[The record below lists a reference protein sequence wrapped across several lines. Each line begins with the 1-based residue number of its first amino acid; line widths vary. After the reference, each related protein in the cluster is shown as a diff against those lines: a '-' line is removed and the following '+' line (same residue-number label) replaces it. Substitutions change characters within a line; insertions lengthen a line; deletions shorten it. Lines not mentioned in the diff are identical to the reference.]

1 MLPVTRVL
9 LAVGVAAAVGD
20 ASAELRV
27 LRAIPS
33 GTAAPSDVV
42 TVTFDRPVAGSLDR
56 SVDPAG
62 LLTIAP
68 AVAGVTEWRD
78 PVTLVFRPAA
88 PLRSD
93 ASYAVTVSDS
103 FAAMDGSRLAQPYRF
118 AFRVRG
124 PRVLAGSPVSMN
136 RHPRWLT
143 PRDTFEL
150 VLDAPVTAAQ
160 IEGAAYLEL
169 SKRCRPSDLIRLRLV
184 GQRAITERDGWE
196 YREAGGWDRNRAA
209 DPLRRVARLVPER
222 PLPRGCDGNLV
233 VPAAFDAASRNDL
246 RRWEFATY
254 GDFTILGASC
264 GWTGAG
270 ACPTGPVIVRFS
282 TPVKGS
288 EVARHIRVVPAA
300 SLNVGDTADARA
312 EWVLDAELRP
322 RTTYALVADTAM
334 RDVFGQRFG
343 GNTAY
348 AFRSTGYSP
357 SVSYAFGRAAV
368 ERNGLRTL
376 GVTHMNVDTLDV
388 AVAAV
393 PDSLVPVFMGNQWS
407 WGDRMD
413 ALLARAPRRRIAV
426 RNERDKARVHG
437 VRLPAPD
444 ARRGE
449 ATLMA
454 VRVSSPRL
462 DSVSRRNQPIALV
475 QVTDLGVHAKIG
487 AESGEVW
494 VTGAGDGN
502 PRGGVAVVL
511 RDRRGRPV
519 ATARTGADG
528 LARLATYRVYARDS
542 VDAESGEQG
551 PGFDGWVEATLG
563 ADRALVGIHEYDP
576 DLSPWNFNVSSAWGG
591 DRLKLAGAVFT
602 ERGIYRP
609 GEPLYAKAIVR
620 TGMLGR
626 LDPAASDSVRWRFHD
641 RDGEGTL
648 RDTVTPLSPFGT
660 ADQRIT
666 VPADARL
673 GYYRV
678 TTEVKRQGTWT
689 QVGATSYRV
698 AEYRPPEF
706 QVDVAAPG
714 GARFAGDSVR
724 AGVEARYLFGAPMG
738 RAAVTWT
745 LRQTRVGA
753 WDLEIPNTEGFHV
766 GDVGRW
772 WEELGDTRPG
782 TEVVSSGTDTLDA
795 AGRLDL
801 ALRLGP
807 ASKGRTARATI
818 EATVTDVNRQTVSS
832 SASLLVHPAEFYLGG
847 KPDTKEYFWRA
858 AQPVSVS
865 VIAVRPDGSRMAGA
879 RVTGVLERQEW
890 HQVRRERDGYGETVG
905 EWVTDTVGR
914 CTVTT
919 TTGAVPCRFTPP
931 AGGSYTV
938 RLSATD
944 AAGRT
949 VSTSFYRWAV
959 GTDWVPWYDETRFRM
974 DVVPDR
980 TRYAVG
986 DTATV
991 LFASPFTDA
1000 EAWITVERE
1009 GMLEQRRLRLTSGT
1023 TTLRLPITE
1032 AHAPNVFVGI
1042 VVARGRSAAPG
1053 PLDDPGRPTLRVGYA
1068 ELRVTPERKR
1078 LAVEVSPQEKEYRPG
1093 DTARVRL
1100 RVKDAVGAGQRA
1112 EVTLWAVDEGVLS
1125 LTGYRTPDPLDLI
1138 YQPRGLGLRL
1148 ASNMT
1153 SVAPQVPEGEKG
1165 NRAPGGGGGAENA
1178 DVLRSRFQ
1186 TTAFFLGS
1194 VVTDARGEAVAS
1206 ARLPDNLTTFRLM
1219 AVAVT
1224 AGDRYGS
1231 GQAPLLVTRPLVARP
1246 ALPRF
1251 VRPGDRF
1258 SAGVVVNHRL
1268 GGTPDVQVSAS
1279 ARGTVL
1285 KGAARQRA
1293 TLEAGRGREV
1303 RFGFEAPA
1311 GRSADPGDSAAFR
1324 FDVSGQGASD
1334 AVLLS
1339 VPVRAAFHTR
1349 SYTIAGA
1356 LHDTASAE
1364 FTLPEGIDPARSRL
1378 TLSFGA
1384 SPIAVI
1390 RAAREWLR
1398 VYPYYCTEQV
1408 ASTAQPLIALYRARA
1423 AFGADSA
1430 RLGLPTLRRDIV
1442 EAVAIIQRRQSTD
1455 GGIGMW
1461 SPGAWTTPWLSAY
1474 AGEVLLDAKAAGIP
1488 VSDSVLARVGRY
1500 LKESLAA
1507 RGPVHS
1513 PVASWYDSTA
1523 TRYSDRVAAVDDL
1536 ARAGLRDRAAENE
1549 LVRAA
1554 AQLAWE
1560 DRVRLA
1566 RVLADGGDRQAARRL
1581 IEPAWAAVRVEG
1593 RTAVLPDA
1601 ARRAFYFY
1609 SPMRPVAYLL
1619 RATLAVDPAHRLVGP
1634 LVETLVQQGR
1644 GAGWLWNTQDYGTAV
1659 RALAEFQARQAAVA
1673 SRPVRVRAG
1682 TKVLL
1687 QGTAAGPSA
1696 DSSVALTGLLGRRK
1710 DGGQTLR
1717 VALDAPPAA
1726 GAAGGPVYYYLTVT
1740 EVPRA
1745 QPVRPDWQG
1754 ITVERWYERYADGRP
1769 VTSIAEGEL
1778 VRVKLRISV
1787 PSERHFVVLDDA
1799 LPAGL
1804 EAIDLSLRTVGGI
1817 PGPGAADTSSSE
1829 DDSREGDESGYG
1841 RWAYGSWDAGWWS
1854 PFEHKEIRGDR
1865 VVYYATMLWKGTY
1878 TASYLARAT
1887 TPGIFVR
1894 PPAHAEEMYNPA
1906 VFGRTDGGVFTID
1919 ARK

>member
-1 MLPVTRVL
+1 MFPVTRIL
-9 LAVGVAAAVGD
+9 LAVGAAAAIAD
-20 ASAELRV
+20 APADLKV
-27 LRAIPS
+27 LRAIPA
-33 GTAAPSDVV
+33 GVAAPTDVV

-62 LLTIAP
+62 LLAIAP
-68 AVAGVTEWRD
+68 AIAGRAEWRD

-88 PLRSD
+88 PLPSD
-93 ASYAVTVSDS
+93 AAYTVTVANT
-103 FAAMDGSRLAQPYRF
+103 FAAMDGSRLREPYRF
-118 AFRVRG
+118 TFRVRG
-124 PRVLAGSPVSMN
+124 PRVLAGSPVSPN
-136 RHPRWLT
+136 RQPRWLA

-150 VLDAPVTAAQ
+150 VVDAPLDAARAA
-160 IEGAAYLEL
+160 GAVYVEM
-169 SKRCRPSDLIRLRLV
+169 SKQCRTPGVIRLRLI
-184 GQRAITERDGWE
+184 GQRAIGEQDGWE
-196 YREAGGWDRNRAA
+196 FREAGGWDRNRAA
-209 DPLRRVARLVPER
+209 DPLRRVVGLVPER
-222 PLPRGCDGNLV
+222 PLPRGCDGHLV
-233 VPAAFDAASRNDL
+233 IPAAFDAASRNEL
-246 RRWEFATY
+246 RRWAFSTY
-254 GDFTILGASC
+254 GDFRVAAAAC
-264 GWTGAG
+264 GWVGAG
-270 ACPTGPVIVRFS
+270 ACPTGPVIARFS
-282 TPVKGS
+282 TPVRGS
-288 EVARHIRVVPAA
+288 EVARYIRVIPAA
-300 SLNVGDTADARA
+300 TLTVRDTADVRA

-322 RTTYALVADTAM
+322 RTTYALVADTAI
-334 RDVFGQRFG
+334 RDAFGQRLT
-343 GNTAY
+343 GNTAH

-357 SVSYAFGRAAV
+357 SVSYAFGRAVV
-368 ERNGLRTL
+368 ERVGLRTL
-376 GVTHMNVDTLDV
+376 GVTYINVDTLDV
-388 AVAAV
+388 TVAPV
-393 PDSLVPVFMGNQWS
+393 PDSLIPAFMGSQWS
-407 WGDRMD
+407 WGDRMT
-413 ALLARAPRRRIAV
+413 ALLATAPHQRIAV
-426 RNERDKARVHG
+426 RSERDKARVYG
-437 VRLPAPD
+437 VRLPVPE
-444 ARRGE
+444 ARRG
-449 ATLMA
+449 APTLMA

-462 DSVSRRNQPIALV
+462 DTISQRNQPVALV
-475 QVTDLGVHAKIG
+475 QVTDLGVHAKVG

-494 VTGAGDGN
+494 VTGASDGA
-502 PRGGVAVVL
+502 PRAGAAVVL
-511 RDRRGRPV
+511 RDMRGRPV
-519 ATARTGADG
+519 ATGRTDAAGT
-528 LARLATYRVYARDS
+528 ARLASYRVYPRDS
-542 VDAESGEQG
+542 LDADAEQYGAA
-551 PGFDGWVEATLG
+551 FDGWVEVTLG
-563 ADRALVGIHEYDP
+563 DDRALVGIHEYDP
-576 DLSPWNFNVSSAWGG
+576 DLSPWNFNVSAAWGG

-626 LDPAASDSVRWRFHD
+626 LDPAAADSVRWRFHD
-641 RDGEGTL
+641 RDGEGML
-648 RDTVTPLSPFGT
+648 RDTVTALSGFGT

-666 VPADARL
+666 LPTDARL
-673 GYYRV
+673 GSYRL
-678 TTEVKRQGTWT
+678 TTEVKRQGRWSEI
-689 QVGATSYRV
+689 GATSYRV

-714 GARFAGDSVR
+714 GARFAGDSLR
-724 AGVEARYLFGAPMG
+724 AAVEARYLFGAPMG

-766 GDVGRW
+766 GETGRW

-782 TEVVSSGTDTLDA
+782 TEVVGSGTDTLDA
-795 AGRLDL
+795 AGRLEL

-807 ASKGRTARATI
+807 ASKGRTARATV
-818 EATVTDVNRQTVSS
+818 EATVVDVNRQTVSA

-858 AQPVSVS
+858 GQAVSVG
-865 VIAVRPDGSRMAGA
+865 VIAVRPDGARLPGV
-879 RVTGVLERQEW
+879 RVTGILERQEW
-890 HQVRRERDGYGETVG
+890 HQVRRERGGYAETVG

-914 CTVTT
+914 CAVTT
-919 TTGAVPCRFTPP
+919 GSDAVPCRFTPP

-938 RLSATD
+938 RLAATD
-944 AAGRT
+944 AAGRS
-949 VSTSFYRWAV
+949 VSTSFFRWAV

-1009 GMLEQRRLRLTSGT
+1009 GLLEQRRLRLTSGT
-1023 TTLRLPITE
+1023 TTLKLPITE

-1078 LAVEVSPQEKEYRPG
+1078 LAVDVAPLEKEYRPG

-1100 RVKDAVGAGQRA
+1100 RVKDATGAGHRA

-1148 ASNMT
+1148 ASNLT
-1153 SVAPQVPEGEKG
+1153 SVSPQVPEGETG
-1165 NRAPGGGGGAENA
+1165 NRAPGGGGGLDNA

-1194 VVTDARGEAVAS
+1194 IVTDARGEAVA
-1206 ARLPDNLTTFRLM
+1206 AAKLPDNLTTFRVM

-1231 GQAPLLVTRPLVARP
+1231 GHAPLLVTRPLVARP

-1258 SAGVVVNHRL
+1258 SAGVVVNHRM
-1268 GGTPDVQVSAS
+1268 GGTPEVQVSA
-1279 ARGTVL
+1279 AAEGTAL
-1285 KGAARQRA
+1285 QGAARQRA

-1303 RFGFEAPA
+1303 RFGFVTPA
-1311 GRSADPGDSAAFR
+1311 SRRSDPGDSASFR
-1324 FDVSGQGASD
+1324 FGVTGKGATD
-1334 AVLLS
+1334 AVRLS
-1339 VPVRAAFHTR
+1339 VPVRPAFHTR
-1349 SYTIAGA
+1349 SYTVAGV
-1356 LHDTASAE
+1356 LHDTASARFE
-1364 FTLPEGIDPARSRL
+1364 LPADVDADRSRL
-1378 TLSFGA
+1378 TLSFGT
-1384 SPIAVI
+1384 SPLAAI

-1408 ASTAQPLIALYRARA
+1408 ASAAQPLIALYRARA

-1430 RLGLPTLRRDIV
+1430 LLGIPAMRRDIG
-1442 EAVAIIQRRQSTD
+1442 EAVAMIQRRQGAN

-1461 SPGAWTTPWLSAY
+1461 TSGSWTTPWLSAY
-1474 AGEVLLDAKAAGIP
+1474 AGQVLLDARAAGIP
-1488 VSDSVLARVGRY
+1488 VSDSVLARLGRY
-1500 LKESLAA
+1500 LQESLAD

-1513 PVASWYDSTA
+1513 PVATWYDSSS
-1523 TRYSDRVAAVDDL
+1523 TRLADRVAAVDYL
-1536 ARAGLRDRAAENE
+1536 SRAGLRDKAVENE
-1549 LVRAA
+1549 LVRNA

-1566 RVLADGGDRQAARRL
+1566 RVLADGGDRDAARRL
-1581 IEPAWAAVRVEG
+1581 LAPAWAAVKIEG
-1593 RTAVLPDA
+1593 RTAVLPES

-1609 SPMRPVAYLL
+1609 SPMRPAAYLL
-1619 RATLAVDPAHRLVGP
+1619 RATLAVDPTHRLVGP

-1644 GAGWLWNTQDYGTAV
+1644 GAGWLWNTQDYGTAMQ
-1659 RALAEFQARQAAVA
+1659 ALAEFQLRQSEVET
-1673 SRPVRVRAG
+1673 RTVRVRAG
-1682 TKVLL
+1682 TKVVL
-1687 QGTAAGPSA
+1687 QGSAARAAA
-1696 DSSVALTGLLGRRK
+1696 DSSVPLAGLLERGA
-1710 DGGQTLR
+1710 DGGQALR
-1717 VALDAPPAA
+1717 LALDAPS
-1726 GAAGGPVYYYLTVT
+1726 AGGPVFYYLTVT
-1740 EVPRA
+1740 EVPRT

-1754 ITVERWYERYADGRP
+1754 ISVERWYERYSDGKP
-1769 VTSIAEGEL
+1769 AVSVAEGEL
-1778 VRVKLRISV
+1778 VRVRLRVTV

-1817 PGPGAADTSSSE
+1817 PGPGAADTASSE
-1829 DDSREGDESGYG
+1829 DNSRDNDETGYG

-1854 PFEHKEIRGDR
+1854 PFEHREIRDDR
-1865 VVYYATMLWKGTY
+1865 VVYYATLLWKGSY
-1878 TASYLARAT
+1878 TTSYLARAT

-1906 VFGRTDGGVFTID
+1906 VFGRTDGGVFTVD